1 LTVRGTVDAPGFE
14 NATVRVHLLIDDK
27 EILAQDQKLLRTTG
41 NEVRLMC
48 DAPATPGEVRVT
60 LKIEPLPGEMSQF
73 NNEISTYLT
82 VTKEG
87 ISVLYVEGKYRAWEP
102 KFIRQALG
110 YDPSI
115 RLFEAVRLTD
125 EDPAGADADLFEF
138 EKQHYDVI
146 ILGDITAR
154 RLSGRNQQVL
164 KAIYRQV
171 FEKGSG
177 LLMIGGYESFGNSD
191 WAGTPIANLL
201 PVLAN
206 ARGQVD
212 TPVQLVPTRD
222 HLRHYVMRLAD
233 KDSENADLWKK
244 LPKLEGMTK
253 LGDPKPAAMVLA
265 QSATGEPVLVGQM
278 QLGNGRT
285 LAFAGDTTW

>member
-87 ISVLYVEGKYRAWEP
+87 LSVLYVEGKYRAWEP
-102 KFIRQALG
+102 KFIRYALSQ
-110 YDPSI
+110 DPRI

-125 EDPAGADADLFEF
+125 EPPPPEQADLFQF
-138 EKQHYDVI
+138 DKQHYDVI
-146 ILGDITAR
+146 ILGDLSAK
-154 RLSGRNQQVL
+154 RLSGGNPQVL
-164 KAIYRQV
+164 A
-171 FEKGSG
+171 
-177 LLMIGGYESFGNSD
+177 
-191 WAGTPIANLL
+191 
-201 PVLAN
+201 
-206 ARGQVD
+206 
-212 TPVQLVPTRD
+212 
-222 HLRHYVMRLAD
+222 
-233 KDSENADLWKK
+233 
-244 LPKLEGMTK
+244 
-253 LGDPKPAAMVLA
+253 
-265 QSATGEPVLVGQM
+265 
-278 QLGNGRT
+278 
-285 LAFAGDTTW
+285 